1 MNYWPTFDTFVQGIF
16 GSFHENQTI
25 CYPTEINYQL
35 ISPSF
40 YSFMDCDPLIS
51 TQINEEPEKS
61 CFVVPNH
68 SNSAKTQKKDEKNKM
83 SLKQKKKRI
92 KKTQGNKNIKTRI
105 FKVFMK
111 ALKKDTTCALIIK
124 QALGIEYPM
133 SLFFEELNSKLPENG
148 KYIRLELIHSL
159 CHN

>member
-51 TQINEEPEKS
+51 TEINEELEKGS
-61 CFVVPNH
+61 FVGSNH
-68 SNSAKTQKKDEKNKM
+68 WSATKIEKKDEKNKM
-83 SLKQKKKRI
+83 NLK
-92 KKTQGNKNIKTRI
+92 
-105 FKVFMK
+105 
-111 ALKKDTTCALIIK
+111 
-124 QALGIEYPM
+124 
-133 SLFFEELNSKLPENG
+133 
-148 KYIRLELIHSL
+148 
-159 CHN
+159 